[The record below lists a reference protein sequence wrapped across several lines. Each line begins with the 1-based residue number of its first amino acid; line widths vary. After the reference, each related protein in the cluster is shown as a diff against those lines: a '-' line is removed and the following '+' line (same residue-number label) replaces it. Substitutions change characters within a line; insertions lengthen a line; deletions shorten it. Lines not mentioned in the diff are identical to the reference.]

1 MPDPD
6 LLRRWVREPLVHFLA
21 IGALLFA
28 IFGWLGTGGPGSNR
42 IVITSGQIDSLAA
55 GFAGVWQRQPT
66 ERELKGL
73 IDDFVRE
80 EIASREALAMG
91 FDRDDTIIRRRL
103 RQKLEFLTEDSSNA
117 SPPTDAELKGWVDRH
132 PDHFLAEPRIALR
145 QVFLNPARGQDAVM
159 GDAKRLLTR
168 LSTAGA
174 GANIEG
180 LGDRLML
187 PSEMPLSARGEVAR
201 VFGAGFAD
209 EVLKLEPG
217 RWVGPIE
224 SGYGLH
230 LVFVAERVEGR
241 LPSLE
246 EIRPVV
252 EREVLTERRSAELN
266 AMYERLLKR
275 YRVTVQQRTATGAEQ
290 GGSASKQLGSR

>member
-1 MPDPD
+1 MPDSG
-6 LLRRWVREPLVHFLA
+6 LVRRWVHEPLVHFLA

-28 IFGWLGTGGPGSNR
+28 VFGWRSAGGPASDR

-55 GFAGVWQRQPT
+55 GFTRVWQRPPT
-66 ERELKGL
+66 EQELKGL

-80 EIASREALAMG
+80 EIANREALAMG
-91 FDRDDTIIRRRL
+91 LDRDDTIIRRRL
-103 RQKLEFLTEDSSNA
+103 RQKVEFLAEDSSST
-117 SPPTDAELKGWVDRH
+117 SPPTDAELQGWLDRH
-132 PDHFLAEPRIALR
+132 PEHFRAEPQVSLR
-145 QVFLNPARGQDAVM
+145 QVFLNPARGQEAVKR
-159 GDAKRLLTR
+159 DVKRLLAK
-168 LSTAGA
+168 LSLAGG
-174 GANIEG
+174 GATIEG

-187 PSEMPLSARGEVAR
+187 PNEMTGSARGEVAR

-217 RWVGPIE
+217 RWAGPIE

-230 LVFVAERVEGR
+230 LVFVSRRVEGR

-252 EREVLTERRSAELN
+252 QREVLTERRTAELN

-275 YRVTVQQRTATGAEQ
+275 YRITVQQRAGTGAEQ
-290 GGSASKQLGSR
+290 AGSLSKQFGSR

>member
-1 MPDPD
+1 M
-6 LLRRWVREPLVHFLA
+6 LASGLVRRWAHEPLLHFLL
-21 IGALLFA
+21 IGGLLFA
-28 IFGWLGTGGPGSNR
+28 VFGGRGGAGPSSNR
-42 IVITSGQIDSLAA
+42 IVITSGQIDSLAK
-55 GFAGVWQRQPT
+55 GFAGVWLRQPR
-66 ERELKGL
+66 EQELKAL
-73 IDDFVRE
+73 IDDFIRE

-91 FDRDDTIIRRRL
+91 LDRDDTIIRRRL
-103 RQKLEFLTEDSSNA
+103 RQKVEFLTEDSSSA
-117 SPPTDAELKGWVDRH
+117 SPPTDAELQRWLDHH
-132 PDHFLAEPRIALR
+132 PDHFRAEPRVSLR
-145 QVFLNPARGQDAVM
+145 QVFLNPARGQEAVRR
-159 GDAKRLLTR
+159 DVKRLLSR

-187 PSEMPLSARGEVAR
+187 PGEMPLSARGEVAR

-230 LVFVAERVEGR
+230 LVLVGARVEGR

-246 EIRPVV
+246 EVRPIVQ
-252 EREVLTERRSAELN
+252 REVLAERRTAELK
-266 AMYERLLKR
+266 AMYDRLLER
-275 YRVTVQQRTATGAEQ
+275 YRITIQPRASTGAEQ
-290 GGSASKQLGSR
+290 AGSTSKQVGSR